1 MANTI
6 GQLDASFTNLIS
18 NLMVLERQPLTRLTA
33 QRDTL
38 NVKKG
43 IYNDL
48 KSKVDAMQSAIRT
61 LTPLI

>member
-1 MANTI
+1 
-6 GQLDASFTNLIS
+6 
-18 NLMVLERQPLTRLTA
+18 MVLERQPLTRLTA